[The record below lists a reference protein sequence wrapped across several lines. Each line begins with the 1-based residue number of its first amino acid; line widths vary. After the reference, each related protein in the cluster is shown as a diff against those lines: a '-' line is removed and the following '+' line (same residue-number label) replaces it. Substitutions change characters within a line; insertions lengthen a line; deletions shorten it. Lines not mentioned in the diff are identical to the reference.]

1 MKSGIA
7 MSNFDFD
14 FELRLKN
21 HGREKPEKSGDGI
34 FGCIPHVRGAL
45 PESGGGSDMNAD
57 YVDMLR
63 CLNRAGVDY
72 MLVGGWA
79 VNMYGYIRATVDL
92 DIWILADADNAKKV
106 YAAVAEFGAPVSEMK
121 PDEFAEYGMIFQIGV
136 APCRVDIISK
146 ISGVSYADAVTRA
159 VSKTIDGIPV
169 RIISLEDLIANKKAS
184 GRAKDLADVEVL
196 EGCRK

>member
-1 MKSGIA
+1 
-7 MSNFDFD
+7 
-14 FELRLKN
+14 
-21 HGREKPEKSGDGI
+21 
-34 FGCIPHVRGAL
+34 
-45 PESGGGSDMNAD
+45 MNAD
-57 YVDMLR
+57 YIDMLK
-63 CLNRAGVDY
+63 CLNKAGVDY
-72 MLVGGWA
+72 ILVGGWA

-121 PDEFAEYGMIFQIGV
+121 PEEFAQYGMIFQIGV

-159 VSKTIDGIPV
+159 VPKTIDGIPV

>member
-1 MKSGIA
+1 
-7 MSNFDFD
+7 
-14 FELRLKN
+14 
-21 HGREKPEKSGDGI
+21 
-34 FGCIPHVRGAL
+34 
-45 PESGGGSDMNAD
+45 MNAD
-57 YVDMLR
+57 YIDMLK
-63 CLNRAGVDY
+63 CLNKAGVDY
-72 MLVGGWA
+72 ILVGGWA

-92 DIWILADADNAKKV
+92 DVWILADADNAKKV
-106 YAAVAEFGAPVSEMK
+106 YSAVAEFGAPVSEMK
-121 PDEFAEYGMIFQIGV
+121 PEDFAQYGMIFQIGV

-159 VSKTIDGIPV
+159 VPKTIDSIPV

>member
-1 MKSGIA
+1 
-7 MSNFDFD
+7 
-14 FELRLKN
+14 
-21 HGREKPEKSGDGI
+21 
-34 FGCIPHVRGAL
+34 
-45 PESGGGSDMNAD
+45 MNAD
-57 YVDMLR
+57 YIDMLK
-63 CLNRAGVDY
+63 CLNKAGVDY
-72 MLVGGWA
+72 ILVGGWA

-92 DIWILADADNAKKV
+92 DIWILADAGNAKKV
-106 YAAVAEFGAPVSEMK
+106 YSAVAEFGAPVSEMK
-121 PDEFAEYGMIFQIGV
+121 PEDFAEYGMIFQIGV

-159 VSKTIDGIPV
+159 VPKTIDGIPV